1 MTACV
6 NKKSKRV
13 AAVVT
18 ASLVGALSIGA
29 PAVALATTDTSI
41 DLLAVDWFTNAKVS
55 KATDG
60 QGGVVADPTKATFT
74 IKDGKSQYLVPTEV
88 KNSAYTTDVTTDD
101 FTITYTPA
109 TEGGTSKADDGK
121 YHGLVKTWNYRY
133 TNSQGKVVAVDN
145 YGGTLSAEAAEA
157 YFNGK
162 LETYD
167 GSNGVGTSNGLITP
181 KADNYTVTI
190 SADGATPI
198 TQVFVLKDASTTYE
212 LHAFVGDDKSN
223 TSIVFTGKG
232 QTINFA
238 DADNQPVSPQ
248 NLKITKIGGTSGTS
262 GNNGEVTAAGD
273 YVASFTL
280 AETGTKTYNVPFT
293 VAKLDLSKAALSV
306 EDTTNLTDFFASLK
320 VNGADSS
327 LGSDATVTSIKS
339 PNGAANYTDEG
350 AYTVEFAAN
359 SNSSN
364 VTGSGSVS
372 FYVLDTDL
380 FTTDGYKVYYGSNP
394 IVGNELKINLAE
406 GETFDPSKVKV
417 FKNEGS
423 TVYKGGQI
431 EVVVTDSEGNV
442 VENGAITEKGDYT
455 LSVRVKPVESG
466 WPEVKLV
473 GGSRSDIT
481 IKVSSTKLDAN
492 KVLAFYLD
500 GEIAGNADSVTYD
513 GTDALKRL
521 TVSIKDEEGN
531 AYEQGKDFTLEV
543 KSGKKVV
550 TEAVNAGDYKVVVKP
565 LTFSWTNDSKTG
577 ADFDLTVRKMDLTQ
591 LVAQFVDIKSP
602 AADNGLI
609 SDTYTYTDDNKV
621 EQTAAN
627 EFYVPYTGKAV
638 AVPAVT
644 YQVKSGDT
652 YSYPVLNSSLYK
664 VANIKFDGKVVSEA
678 KAKGTYTVRIALTDE
693 AAKNYTL
700 SDSDFTFTV
709 RSFGHF
715 ADVDSAEWYSVPVEQ
730 AYRQYYINGISG
742 TKLFAPKAEITRAD
756 AVCIIFN
763 MAGGDSKIGDEEFSY
778 SEDTGY
784 VTGFSD
790 VDGKAYFAKALA
802 WAKASGVANG
812 SNGQFRPYDKITREE
827 FASLLANF
835 AKSKGDYEAVDAD
848 EVLGSATDYSAWAKE
863 NVAWAKANKVMGN
876 GGFINGTGKIT
887 RAEVASMAVN
897 YQPDDLL
904 GRADRPDQ
912 N

>member
-29 PAVALATTDTSI
+29 PAVALATGTTNI
-41 DLLAVDWFTNAKVS
+41 DMLAVDWFTDAKVS

-74 IKDGKSQYLVPTEV
+74 IKEGKSQYLVPTEV

-101 FTITYTPA
+101 FTITYTA
-109 TEGGTSKADDGK
+109 TKKGNGLDGIADGIEYKSDELGVKQFTYYASKGMTAD
-121 YHGLVKTWNYRY
+121 
-133 TNSQGKVVAVDN
+133 Q
-145 YGGTLSAEAAEA
+145 AEA
-157 YFNGK
+157 YFSGK
-162 LETYD
+162 LEKV
-167 GSNGVGTSNGLITP
+167 SGVAKGIVKP
-181 KADNYTVTI
+181 IADSYTVTI
-190 SADGATPI
+190 SADGAAPI
-198 TQVFVLKDASTTYE
+198 TQVFVLKDASATYDV
-212 LHAFVGDDKSN
+212 HAYVGDDKSA
-223 TSIVFTGKG
+223 TSIVFTGNG

-248 NLKITKIGGTSGTS
+248 SLTITKIGGSTVA
-262 GNNGEVTAAGD
+262 NGSVKDAGD

-280 AETGTKTYNVPFT
+280 SSTGTKKYNVPFT
-293 VAKLDLSKAALSV
+293 VAKVDLSKASFSV
-306 EDTTNLTDFFASLK
+306 EDGTSISNPLASIM
-320 VNGADSS
+320 VNGIDSN
-327 LGSDATVTSIKS
+327 LAGDVTVTSIKS
-339 PNGAANYTDEG
+339 PNGAVDYTDKG

-380 FTTDGYKVYYGSNP
+380 FATGGYSVYYGSNP
-394 IVGNELKINLAE
+394 ITGDELKINLAE

-417 FKNEGS
+417 VKGES
-423 TVYKGGQI
+423 DPVYKGDQI

-473 GGSRSDIT
+473 GGSKSDIT

-543 KSGKKVV
+543 KSGNKVV

-565 LTFSWTNDSKTG
+565 LTFSWTEGSKSG
-577 ADFDLTVRKMDLTQ
+577 ADFDLTVDKMDLTQ
-591 LVAQFVDIKSP
+591 LVAQFVDVKSP

-609 SDTYTYTDDNKV
+609 SDTYTYTDAENH

-652 YSYPVLNSSLYK
+652 YSYPVLDSSLYK
-664 VANIKFDGKVVSEA
+664 VANIKFGGKVVSEA

-700 SDSDFTFTV
+700 SDSDFTFTI

-715 ADVDSAEWYSVPVEQ
+715 ADVDSAEWYSVAVEK
-730 AYRQYYINGISG
+730 AYNLKYIKGISG
-742 TKLFAPKAEITRAD
+742 TNLFAPKADITRAD
-756 AVCIIFN
+756 AVCILFN
-763 MAGGDSKIGDEEFSY
+763 MAGGEFTAMGEFQY
-778 SEDTGY
+778 NETTGWI
-784 VTGFSD
+784 TGFND
-790 VDGKAYFAKALA
+790 VDGKAYFAEALA
-802 WAKASGVANG
+802 WANAADVANG

-835 AKSKGDYEAVDAD
+835 AKTKGDFEDVDAD

-863 NVAWAKANKVMGN
+863 NVAWAKANKIMGN
-876 GGFINGTGKIT
+876 GGFINGTGNIT
-887 RAEVASMAVN
+887 RAEVAAMAVN
-897 YQPDDLL
+897 YQPEAL
-904 GRADRPDQ
+904 
-912 N
+912 